1 MAAGMIARLWRL
13 PLTRML
19 MLSLGLHLAVIM
31 VVQPRSFPPTAE
43 VVVISARLLD
53 KAVEPAAEPAPV
65 RQPEPPELSPVPAS
79 ANSPEPVAEAEPA
92 PPPTAEPAPTAVARP
107 QPTPAA
113 DLPSLPVM
121 VDSNWYEARQ
131 LDVQPKAVAKIEP
144 TYPPEARR
152 QGIEGSVKLKLRIDE
167 FGVVREAEVEE
178 GDPPGL
184 FDESALGAFRQ
195 GRFLPARKDGRPVRA
210 LITIR
215 VRYELND

>member
-1 MAAGMIARLWRL
+1 MIVRLWRL

-65 RQPEPPELSPVPAS
+65 RQPEPPELSPVSAS

-113 DLPSLPVM
+113 DLPSL
-121 VDSNWYEARQ
+121 
-131 LDVQPKAVAKIEP
+131 
-144 TYPPEARR
+144 
-152 QGIEGSVKLKLRIDE
+152 
-167 FGVVREAEVEE
+167 
-178 GDPPGL
+178 
-184 FDESALGAFRQ
+184 
-195 GRFLPARKDGRPVRA
+195 
-210 LITIR
+210 
-215 VRYELND
+215 